1 MRPLIVIALVAL
13 LGGLV
18 ATEVVEAAPPFCGDN
33 VRAGPEDCDGSDA
46 AACPGQCQ
54 VDCTCP
60 EPLSVLEERVA
71 ALEAQLAAALNDIAA
86 LQTDVGTAQTDISAL
101 QADVAAIEPIECLSD
116 SLDGTEVFF
125 EGCNVN
131 IRDGSGDTFGPTN
144 GLGNFIVGYNE
155 DGGVPAI
162 RTGSHNLIIGPEHTY
177 SSFGGLVSGSENFI
191 RGRLS
196 TVSGGQNN
204 TASGFAS
211 SVSGGVFNEASGD
224 VSSVSGGISRS
235 VSGTGNWRAGSLF
248 EPQ

>member
-1 MRPLIVIALVAL
+1 MRFHSRWLAFQMFAALAFA
-13 LGGLV
+13 LGGVV
-18 ATEVVEAAPPFCGDN
+18 AP
-33 VRAGPEDCDGSDA
+33 
-46 AACPGQCQ
+46 
-54 VDCTCP
+54 
-60 EPLSVLEERVA
+60 SVAQADPMEQSGGLPALEERVA
-71 ALEAQLAAALNDIAA
+71 MLEAELA
-86 LQTDVGTAQTDISAL
+86 SAL
-101 QADVAAIEPIECLSD
+101 ATIATLEVEVAAIEPIECLSD
-116 SLDGTEVFF
+116 SLDGSEVFF

-162 RTGSHNLIIGPEHTY
+162 RTGSHNLIVGPEHTY

-191 RGRLS
+191 SGRLS

-224 VSSVSGGISRS
+224 ASSISGGISRS